1 MKQDIRYISILAL
14 LIAAVFTACSG
25 GDPFGELW
33 FEDAQ
38 ISVEEGQRTLSFDTQ
53 RSASVLV
60 SDPKSIGWQATTRD
74 SWIKISNSSGTGN
87 GSFSIEI
94 TQNNPEST
102 VRRGT
107 VEVRSLRSDR
117 STTISVEQA
126 GSFITAPE
134 SVNFTAMSERKSI
147 TITSNVSWKMVK
159 SPQWLSND
167 STLRGNAGSTTFTL
181 VSKDNTEETGNDD
194 IITLQADNSNVTAN
208 IRVIR
213 EAVALTYQDFNGWFK
228 YSGNEAHS
236 LTIVSNSAWR
246 ITDAPSWLTFSQKSG
261 TKNKTITVT
270 AGANNGDYRDASFY
284 VQSGNVKIYVWAG
297 QEGKPTPDEGDN
309 TTPQT
314 SREE

>member
-1 MKQDIRYISILAL
+1 MKKENKYISILAL
-14 LIAAVFTACSG
+14 LIAVSLAACSG

-33 FEDAQ
+33 LEDAQ
-38 ISVEEGQRTLSFDTQ
+38 LSVEEGQRTLSFDVN
-53 RSASVLV
+53 RKASVTV
-60 SDPKSIGWQATTRD
+60 NDPKSIGWQATTRD
-74 SWIKISNSSGTGN
+74 SWIKIVNGSGTGN
-87 GSFSIEI
+87 GSFSVEI
-94 TQNNPEST
+94 TGNNPGAT
-102 VRRGT
+102 TRKGT
-107 VEVRSLRSDR
+107 IEVKSLRSDK
-117 STTISVEQA
+117 STTVNIEQA

-134 SVNFTAMSERKSI
+134 SVNFSAMSESKSI

-159 SPQWLSND
+159 STAWLSND
-167 STLRGNAGSTTFTL
+167 STLKGNAGSTTLTL

-261 TKNKTITVT
+261 TKNETITVT

-284 VQSGNVKIYVWAG
+284 VQSGNVKIYVWAA

-314 SREE
+314 SRRK

>member
-53 RSASVLV
+53 RSASVSV

-117 STTISVEQA
+117 STTINVEQA

-134 SVNFTAMSERKSI
+134 SVNFTAMSERKSV
-147 TITSNVSWKMVK
+147 TVTSNVSWRMIK

-181 VSKDNTEETGNDD
+181 VSKDNTEETGDDD
-194 IITLQADNSNVTAN
+194 IITLQADNSNVKTN
-208 IRVIR
+208 IRVTR
-213 EAVALTYQDFNGWFK
+213 EAVIVICKDYNGWYV
-228 YSGNEAHS
+228 YSDNNPHS
-236 LTIVSNSAWR
+236 LIIESNSAWK
-246 ITDAPSWLTFSQKSG
+246 ITNAPSWLTFSQKSG

-270 AGANNGDYRDASFY
+270 ASVNDGDYRWCTFY
-284 VQSGNVKIYVWAG
+284 IQSGNVSCSVWAA
-297 QEGKPTPDEGDN
+297 QEGRPKPDEGDN

-314 SREE
+314 SRKE